1 MSASRV
7 LFRALRTLAAGAVLM
22 LGLALT
28 GCSGGPDS
36 GLQSDPAAMA
46 SASAAKASGQEDG
59 VVSGGEPGLE
69 PGWEAGQSTAPITA
83 AGGGASLAGDG
94 VPSDGGVV
102 AEDGVIPDGGV
113 IPGDSATLVVHGM
126 SCPLCAN
133 NVDKQLLDVKGVKAV
148 RVDMGTGEVLVE
160 LIPGVVV
167 TRDQLAGAVDRSG
180 FTLAEV
186 RVQ

>member
-7 LFRALRTLAAGAVLM
+7 LSRTPARSRRTLGTGAILI
-22 LGLALT
+22 LGLALA
-28 GCSGGPDS
+28 GCSGGPAPDPA
-36 GLQSDPAAMA
+36 SDPAALA
-46 SASAAKASGQEDG
+46 SA
-59 VVSGGEPGLE
+59 
-69 PGWEAGQSTAPITA
+69 EAGA
-83 AGGGASLAGDG
+83 AGAAAGPATVANAGGALLTAD
-94 VPSDGGVV
+94 D
-102 AEDGVIPDGGV
+102 V
-113 IPGDSATLVVHGM
+113 IPGDAATLVVHGM

-133 NVDKQLLDVKGVKAV
+133 NVDKQLLDVKGVKNV

-186 RVQ
+186 RAR